1 MAFLLKLLYSELEL
15 KSRDTT
21 MRIILLSST
30 LLQLIFFV
38 VFFSCCEGFSLE
50 IPSLYS
56 SALPIDNDNS
66 IATTYSSSGK
76 NEAGTLIPKITY
88 RSANAADI
96 PDIVGL
102 LMSSF
107 DDENEEGGCSKS
119 SNSESESNNGSD
131 DNNNKTFMWDSIGED
146 NKQESLS
153 PEQQRQFIETQL
165 GQRMIDV
172 KKEGSLPHSFLVA
185 TIPSSSISIVDDDT
199 TDTDVVGFLEMGCLP
214 SPIPISIGGNKNA
227 RPELPYIANVA
238 VNPTIRRRKIG
249 STLVRLATK
258 IAAKWIVSGSKTSF
272 PPFLFLSV
280 ERDNHDALMFY
291 ERLKFEELNVK
302 KSIQKIYLARV
313 LD

>member
-30 LLQLIFFV
+30 LLQ
-38 VFFSCCEGFSLE
+38 
-50 IPSLYS
+50 LYS

-107 DDENEEGGCSKS
+107 DDENEEGGSSKS
-119 SNSESESNNGSD
+119 INSESESNNDSD
-131 DNNNKTFMWDSIGED
+131 DNNNNKTFMWDSIGED

-258 IAAKWIVSGSKTSF
+258 IAAKWIVSGTKTSF
-272 PPFLFLSV
+272 SPFLFLSV

>member
-1 MAFLLKLLYSELEL
+1 
-15 KSRDTT
+15 
-21 MRIILLSST
+21 MRIILYSSM
-30 LLQLIFFV
+30 LHLIFFV
-38 VFFSCCEGFSLE
+38 VILSCCEGFSLE
-50 IPSLYS
+50 IPKITTTRITSLYS
-56 SALPIDNDNS
+56 SALPIDNSDS
-66 IATTYSSSGK
+66 IASDSPSDK
-76 NEAGTLIPKITY
+76 NEARILTPKITY

-107 DDENEEGGCSKS
+107 DDENEEGDS
-119 SNSESESNNGSD
+119 SRSNNSESESSNDSDSD
-131 DNNNKTFMWDSIGED
+131 DSNNKAFMWDSIGED
-146 NKQESLS
+146 NNQESLP

-165 GQRMIDV
+165 RQRMIEV
-172 KKEGSLPHSFLVA
+172 KKEDSLPHSFLVA
-185 TIPSSSISIVDDDT
+185 TIPSLSIIVDDNDT
-199 TDTDVVGFLEMGCLP
+199 STSVVGFLEMGCLP

-238 VNPTIRRRKIG
+238 VNPTARRRKIG

-258 IAAKWIVSGSKTSF
+258 IAAKWVVSGTDTSSF

-291 ERLKFEELNVK
+291 ERLEFEELNVK
-302 KSIQKIYLARV
+302 KPIQKIYLARV

>member
-1 MAFLLKLLYSELEL
+1 LAFLLKLLYSELEL

-38 VFFSCCEGFSLE
+38 VFFSCCEGFSL
-50 IPSLYS
+50 
-56 SALPIDNDNS
+56 ALPIDNDNS